1 MRKLCLIFIIFIAFP
16 ISQFLIIG
24 IFGYDIS
31 HPVDLHLTSWNVDNS
46 LQILPNKLEIHS
58 TFNASD
64 HIGLRDIYNKY
75 GLTGNNITVAL
86 VDTGIFGN
94 HSVFTNDGKLNWTDR
109 IIMYVDFINNNSDYP
124 QDDHGH
130 GTWAASI
137 LGGNSSQYW
146 GVAPGIKFVI
156 LRIFDSSGE
165 TNATIYENAINWILL
180 NKDTFNIR
188 IVSMSFGAKPEADNI
203 FSILYIQKITRR
215 LTDIGILVI
224 AAAGNDGDPNSTGGD
239 RTINTPASDKSVLAV
254 GGVDYDGNMY
264 PYSAKGPTIEMT
276 KKPDVCAPAVAIYGA
291 DIGFLNQYSF
301 KSGTSGATPFVAG
314 LAALMLEKDESLTP
328 SQIKSIISLTSLK
341 TINPRV
347 FQDNVQGWGVVQG
360 YAALDA
366 LESPV
371 LINDSTEIGFLL
383 NENYSVYCLPI
394 RLAPNHY
401 YFELVQLG
409 LAKADM
415 YLFHKE
421 PNEFGIPA
429 MISNTINQIIPDRRL
444 KRLGV
449 FTNIFQDYFL
459 LVKLSSN
466 ESGNFIVRLVFEYGN
481 IIFMVLLG
489 INIIGLV
496 YARILYKRVYNRNIG

>member
-1 MRKLCLIFIIFIAFP
+1 MRKPCLIFIIFIALP

-24 IFGYDIS
+24 IFRDNVF

-46 LQILPNKLEIHS
+46 LQILPNNLETS
-58 TFNASD
+58 ATFNASD
-64 HIGLRDIYNKY
+64 HIGLRDIDDEY
-75 GLTGNNITVAL
+75 GLTGNNVTVAV

-94 HSVFTNDGKLNWTDR
+94 HSFFTNDGKLNWTDR
-109 IIMYVDFINNNSDYP
+109 IIMYVDLVNNQSGYP
-124 QDDHGH
+124 QDKLGH
-130 GTWAASI
+130 GTWTASI
-137 LGGNSSQYW
+137 LGGNSSEYR

-156 LRIFDSSGE
+156 LKIFDSSGD
-165 TNATIYENAINWILL
+165 TNTTIFENAINWILF
-180 NKDTFNIR
+180 NKDAFNIR

-203 FSILYIQKITRR
+203 FSILYIQKLTRK
-215 LTDIGILVI
+215 LADIGILVI
-224 AAAGNDGDPNSTGGD
+224 AAAGNDGDPNSANGD
-239 RTINTPASDKSVLAV
+239 RTINAPASDKAIFAV

-264 PYSAKGPTIEMT
+264 PNSGKGPTIEMA

-291 DIGFLNQYSF
+291 DIGSLNNTSF
-301 KSGTSGATPFVAG
+301 RTGTSGATPFVAG
-314 LAALMLEKDESLTP
+314 LAALMLEKDGTLTS
-328 SQIKSIISLTSLK
+328 SQIKSILSFTSLK

-366 LESPV
+366 LELPV
-371 LINDSTEIGFLL
+371 LINDSTEIGFFL
-383 NENYSVYCLPI
+383 NENYGVYCLPI

-401 YFELVQLG
+401 YFELEQLG
-409 LAKADM
+409 LAKAEM

-429 MISNTINQIIPDRRL
+429 MISNTINQIIPDGRL

-449 FTNIFQDYFL
+449 FTSDFQDYFL
-459 LVKLSSN
+459 LVKLYNN

-481 IIFMVLLG
+481 IIFIVLLG
-489 INIIGLV
+489 INVIGLV
-496 YARILYKRVYNRNIG
+496 YVRILYKKVNKRDIG